1 MASVDLTPTVPVTQQ
16 PKKAKGSLTNEDV
29 LMTHVAPCLSYMDLF
44 SLVRTTEQMALRLT
58 HEHSLTAVLCNADD
72 KFGKNAK
79 TTIRDVMGLYG
90 EGNIHKPSPMR
101 LLRLANGKRCEF
113 GPPCDTREARNVV
126 KTRPDWGLFCC
137 WPHTVGGSVE
147 LSHSKKTLAVWGGT
161 IQDPRTCQHQM
172 SNKTFIWKQ
181 PAQANDGEA
190 IGPIVTTTTPH
201 DGSTPDAALFQL
213 FQRLD
218 REGREH
224 AQAVSSAK
232 AARQRAT
239 KASKEQ
245 KVAAIE
251 ESVKKLAGDVQGVIG
266 CRALVERLDPYY
278 LAPSKTTP
286 SKLKAIVDD
295 VKGAY
300 AAADAALGSFSFL
313 DESNLRDAVLK
324 KALSSPVVSLLSYRP
339 DDIFGPGDFL
349 RYASRGVLD
358 LAAAGRL
365 REALVLRLHNQ
376 APIAYA
382 KRQSQQVSRIRS
394 MKRASPERLQ
404 YAFKELVGGKS
415 DHHRRVALS
424 AWYLTINAK
433 RLVPAE
439 PTLVEPLVRANSL
452 DEAIVSAARDLYER
466 ALAAAREVGQRI
478 DAARSL
484 EAGTGESFLLSKLY
498 NCLEF
503 VYRRPERYADVLI
516 ELGSTGDDA
525 KVLGAYDKR
534 ELSVWQTVHEFQ

>member
-44 SLVRTTEQMALRLT
+44 SLIRTTKEMRSRLT
-58 HEHSLTAVLCNADD
+58 HEHSLTAVLLNADD

-79 TTIRDVMGLYG
+79 TTIRDTMSLYG
-90 EGNIHKPSPMR
+90 EGKIHKPSPMR

-147 LSHSKKTLAVWGGT
+147 LSHSKKSLAVWGDT
-161 IQDPRTCQHQM
+161 IRDPRTCRHPM
-172 SNKTFIWKQ
+172 SNKSFLWKQ
-181 PAQANDGEA
+181 PARAADGEA
-190 IGPIVTTTTPH
+190 IGPIVTTTTQH
-201 DGSTPDAALFQL
+201 DGSTPDAALVQL
-213 FQRLD
+213 FERLD
-218 REGREH
+218 REVRERTS
-224 AQAVSSAK
+224 AVADAK
-232 AARQRAT
+232 AARSRAT

-266 CRALVERLDPYY
+266 SRALVERLDPYY
-278 LAPSKTTP
+278 LAPSKATP

-300 AAADAALGSFSFL
+300 AAVDAALGDFSFL

-339 DDIFGPGDFL
+339 DDILYLGNFL
-349 RYASRGVLD
+349 RYASREVLD

-376 APIAYA
+376 ACIAYA
-382 KRQSQQVSRIRS
+382 KRQSPQLLDFRG

-404 YAFKELVGGKS
+404 YAFKELIGGKS

-424 AWYLTINAK
+424 AWYLTINS
-433 RLVPAE
+433 AE
-439 PTLVEPLVRANSL
+439 PTLVSPSCATIFS
-452 DEAIVSAARDLYER
+452 
-466 ALAAAREVGQRI
+466 
-478 DAARSL
+478 
-484 EAGTGESFLLSKLY
+484 T
-498 NCLEF
+498 
-503 VYRRPERYADVLI
+503 RP
-516 ELGSTGDDA
+516 S
-525 KVLGAYDKR
+525 
-534 ELSVWQTVHEFQ
+534 